1 MEKIAVPNVTRA
13 RASQR
18 VIDDVGACTAAE
30 APARTGGERVSVAAA
45 GAAAPRIR
53 VLELRCVFGTGG
65 GPEKTILLGTALTD
79 TSRFEVTV
87 CYIRDARDG
96 VFAIDGW
103 AKSLGIP
110 YVEVTERNSFDP
122 SVVPALRRLVRE
134 RRIDILHAHEHKTDL
149 LALVVARL
157 EGVLALSTAHG
168 WTGHS
173 WKERAIY
180 YPADRWLLARFPHV
194 IAVSEEIR
202 RVLIGAGAR
211 PDRVTTVLNSIDP
224 AQFVRDPAVEAPAR
238 AELGLPADALVLGAV
253 GRAEP
258 QKRFDLLIDVFAGL
272 AADRPRLHL
281 VIAGDGS
288 RLPALRRQVEGL
300 GAAAGRVHLLGHRT
314 DVARLHHAF
323 DVFVQA
329 SDYEGTPNAVLE
341 AMALGTPVVAT
352 RAGGTEEIAFDGV
365 HGRLVPCGDRER
377 LAAAMTELVDQPDRA
392 RAFARAARAR
402 VETDLSFR
410 TRVAKVE
417 RIYER
422 LMAEEGRPTT

>member
-1 MEKIAVPNVTRA
+1 MSVPVTPSDR
-13 RASQR
+13 
-18 VIDDVGACTAAE
+18 
-30 APARTGGERVSVAAA
+30 
-45 GAAAPRIR
+45 RIR
-53 VLELRCVFGTGG
+53 VLELRSVFGTGG

-103 AKSLGIP
+103 ARSAGIP
-110 YVEVTERNSFDP
+110 YVEVTERHSLDP
-122 SVVPALRRLVRE
+122 AVVPALRRLVRE
-134 RRIDILHAHEHKTDL
+134 KRIDILHAHEYKTDL

-173 WKERAIY
+173 LKERALY
-180 YPADRWLLARFPHV
+180 YPADRFVLARYPHV

-202 RVLIGAGAR
+202 QVLIGAGAR
-211 PDRVTTVLNSIDP
+211 PERVTTILNAIDP
-224 AQFVRDPAVEAPAR
+224 AQFVRDPALEAPVR
-238 AELGLPADALVLGAV
+238 AELGLAADALVLGAV

-272 AADRPRLHL
+272 ASARPRLQL

-288 RLPALRRQVEGL
+288 KLPELRRHVASL
-300 GAAAGRVHLLGHRT
+300 GEVRSRVHLLGHRT

-323 DVFVQA
+323 DVFVQS

-352 RAGGTEEIAFDGV
+352 RAGGTAEIAFDGV
-365 HGRLVPCGDRER
+365 HGRLVACGDRTA
-377 LAAAMTELVDQPDRA
+377 LAAALTELVDDPARA
-392 RAFARAARAR
+392 RTFAAAARAR
-402 VETDLSFR
+402 VESDLSFS
-410 TRVAKVE
+410 TRVARVE

-422 LMAEEGRPTT
+422 LMADEGRTAR

>member
-1 MEKIAVPNVTRA
+1 V
-13 RASQR
+13 S
-18 VIDDVGACTAAE
+18 
-30 APARTGGERVSVAAA
+30 APATTSDR
-45 GAAAPRIR
+45 RIR
-53 VLELRCVFGTGG
+53 VLELRSVFGTGG

-79 TSRFEVTV
+79 PSRFEVTV

-103 AKSLGIP
+103 AKSLGVP
-110 YVEVTERNSFDP
+110 YVEVTERHSFDP

-149 LALVVARL
+149 LALLVARL
-157 EGVLALSTAHG
+157 EGALALSTAHG
-168 WTGHS
+168 WVGHS
-173 WKERAIY
+173 LKERALY

-202 RVLIGAGAR
+202 QVLIRAGAR
-211 PDRVTTVLNSIDP
+211 PDRVTTILNSIDP
-224 AQFVRDPAVEAPAR
+224 SQFVRDAALEAPAR
-238 AELGLPADALVLGAV
+238 AELGLPADAIVLGAV

-258 QKRFDLLIDVFAGL
+258 QKRFDLLIDAFARL
-272 AADRPRLHL
+272 APERPRLHL

-288 RLPALRRQVEGL
+288 RLAALRKQDEAL
-300 GAAAGRVHLLGHRT
+300 GPVQGRVHLLGHRT

-341 AMALGTPVVAT
+341 AMALGTPLVAT

-365 HGRLVPCGDRER
+365 HGRLVPRGDRDR
-377 LAAAMTELVDQPDRA
+377 LGAAMAELVDAPERA
-392 RAFARAARAR
+392 RAFAAAARAR
-402 VETDLSFR
+402 VETELSFR
-410 TRVAKVE
+410 TRVARVE
-417 RIYER
+417 RIYEQ
-422 LMAEEGRPTT
+422 LMAEEGRPIT